1 LNDLIR
7 RLGANKTGNAIIS
20 ISKVAP
26 VISDISQNFDN
37 MLGMKKYKKNHKK
50 RSSAEEIGILVKK
63 KLKTIDVWY
72 FQNNR
77 K

>member
-7 RLGANKTGNAIIS
+7 ELGANKTGNAIIS

-37 MLGMKKYKKNHKK
+37 MLGMKKYKTNHKK
-50 RSSAEEIGILVKK
+50 RSSAEEIGIL
-63 KLKTIDVWY
+63 
-72 FQNNR
+72 FR
-77 K
+77 KD

>member
-7 RLGANKTGNAIIS
+7 GLGANKTGNAIIS

-37 MLGMKKYKKNHKK
+37 MLGMTKYKTNHKK
-50 RSSAEEIGILVKK
+50 RSSAEEIGILFKK
-63 KLKTIDVWY
+63 D
-72 FQNNR
+72 
-77 K
+77 